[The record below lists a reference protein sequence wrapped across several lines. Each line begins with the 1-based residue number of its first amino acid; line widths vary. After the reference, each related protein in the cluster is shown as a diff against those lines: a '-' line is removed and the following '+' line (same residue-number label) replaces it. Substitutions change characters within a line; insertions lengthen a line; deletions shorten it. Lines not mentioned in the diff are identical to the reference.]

1 MHPRVAEEWPEI
13 ASVYLGARHIPS
25 PERVEVD
32 IDLEVSVYD
41 RPNTSVAVL
50 IPPGYRATSPDGF
63 LVPAGLRFADGS
75 NLPASDATG
84 FGMPGWLLVS
94 FHLIDESG
102 ASIWRPTADFQRGDN
117 LIGYLAS
124 TESFLARRC
133 N

>member
-13 ASVYLGARHIPS
+13 ASVYPGVRHLPS

-32 IDLEVSVYD
+32 VDLEPAMYD
-41 RPNTSVAVL
+41 RRDTPVAVL
-50 IPPGYRATSPDGF
+50 IPFGYRATSPDGF

-84 FGMPGWLLVS
+84 IGMPGWLLVS
-94 FHLIDESG
+94 FHLIDQYG
-102 ASIWRPTADFQRGDN
+102 ASTWQPAADFRRGDN

-124 TESFLARRC
+124 IESFLARRC

>member
-1 MHPRVAEEWPEI
+1 VAEEWPEI
-13 ASVYLGARHIPS
+13 ASVYPGARHVPK
-25 PERVEVD
+25 PERVEVEV
-32 IDLEVSVYD
+32 DLEAGMYD
-41 RPNTSVAVL
+41 RPHTSVAVL

-63 LVPAGLRFADGS
+63 LVPVGLSFADGS
-75 NLPASDATG
+75 DLPAGDATG
-84 FGMPGWLLVS
+84 VGMPGWLLVS

-102 ASIWRPTADFQRGDN
+102 ASTWRPTADFLRGDS

>member
-13 ASVYLGARHIPS
+13 ASVYPGARHVPK
-25 PERVEVD
+25 PERVEVEV
-32 IDLEVSVYD
+32 DLEAGMYD
-41 RPNTSVAVL
+41 RPHTSVAVL

-63 LVPAGLRFADGS
+63 LVPVGLSFADGS
-75 NLPASDATG
+75 DLPAGDATG
-84 FGMPGWLLVS
+84 VGMPGWLLVS

-102 ASIWRPTADFQRGDN
+102 ASTWRPTADFLRGDN